1 MFEVR
6 RAHLSNRTAARRST
20 RRRGRAPRTPAAR
33 RAAAPTRRAPPS
45 AWSPRVAVHSSTVVA
60 SISAQLPLLLSIY
73 WSTAVVAEWSGVEWS
88 RVQCRAHLNG
98 AGGQVEAR
106 RDAQLPQQTLQ
117 QLVERQTLRTPA
129 DPVERRDVQRQ
140 RTRVTQR
147 QFRAH
152 AAPESCELLARHVEG
167 ALCRMRAT
175 SSIQIYS

>member
-6 RAHLSNRTAARRST
+6 RAHLSHRTAARRST

-33 RAAAPTRRAPPS
+33 RAAAPTRRALPS
-45 AWSPRVAVHSSTVVA
+45 AWSPRVAAH
-60 SISAQLPLLLSIY
+60 SISAKLPLLLSIY
-73 WSTAVVAEWSGVEWS
+73 WSTAVVAEWSWLEWSGVE
-88 RVQCRAHLNG
+88 CRAHLNG

-106 RDAQLPQQTLQ
+106 REAQLPQQTLQ
-117 QLVERQTLRTPA
+117 QLVERQTLGTPA

-140 RTRVTQR
+140 RARVTQR

-152 AAPESCELLARHVEG
+152 AAPESCELLARHFER

-175 SSIQIYS
+175 SSIQI